1 MPTNVGILG
10 ERDQG
15 QDVRTNN
22 GKLYIF
28 IQFNLNIYIYLL
40 SSHCR
45 LSSCQYSQKLI
56 RTSRLR

>member
-22 GKLYIF
+22 GSNYH
-28 IQFNLNIYIYLL
+28 LNIYFILY
-40 SSHCR
+40 CFV
-45 LSSCQYSQKLI
+45 
-56 RTSRLR
+56 